1 MIFIFLNY
9 LKQFNSS
16 MHQRRKI
23 ALYVLKTNKSYPTTT
38 LAVLLSHRK
47 IQETPSPSGTEM
59 EGRNSLRSK
68 TLTKITSL
76 EILFCQSI
84 SFRDFFLCNQFHSE
98 SSRYVFSI
106 YTTDSGR
113 MMSIFQIHYNQNH
126 NPNPNRFFFSNV

>member
-1 MIFIFLNY
+1 M
-9 LKQFNSS
+9 QFKHASEMENCIVCT
-16 MHQRRKI
+16 KN
-23 ALYVLKTNKSYPTTT
+23 KKSYPTTT

-84 SFRDFFLCNQFHSE
+84 SFRDFFLGNQFHSE
-98 SSRYVFSI
+98 ISRYVFSI